1 LLSISKH
8 KDKSFFSTLQIQKH
22 GFMKSDIDLFV
33 INRIREKRKEL
44 KVSQRGMA
52 EILGCSAGFIG
63 QVESENSDTKY
74 SVHQL
79 YLIAKDFD
87 CSPADFFP
95 SLDSDF

>member
-1 LLSISKH
+1 
-8 KDKSFFSTLQIQKH
+8 
-22 GFMKSDIDLFV
+22 MKSDIDLFV

-87 CSPADFFP
+87 CSPADFFGCFFHITFIWKKITAT
-95 SLDSDF
+95 LL

>member
-1 LLSISKH
+1 
-8 KDKSFFSTLQIQKH
+8 
-22 GFMKSDIDLFV
+22 MKSKIDLLV
-33 INRIREKRKEL
+33 INRIKEKRKEL

-52 EILGCSAGFIG
+52 EILGCTAGFIG
-63 QVESENSDTKY
+63 QVESKNFDTKY

-95 SLDSDF
+95 SINSDLE

>member
-1 LLSISKH
+1 
-8 KDKSFFSTLQIQKH
+8 
-22 GFMKSDIDLFV
+22 MKSDIDLFV

-52 EILGCSAGFIG
+52 EMLGCSAGFIG

>member
-1 LLSISKH
+1 
-8 KDKSFFSTLQIQKH
+8 
-22 GFMKSDIDLFV
+22 MKSEIDLFV
-33 INRIREKRKEL
+33 INKIKEKRKEL

-52 EILGCSAGFIG
+52 EILDCSAGFIG

-79 YLIAKDFD
+79 YLIAKDFN

-95 SLDSDF
+95 PINSKLNSLQERQGTTGSANKL